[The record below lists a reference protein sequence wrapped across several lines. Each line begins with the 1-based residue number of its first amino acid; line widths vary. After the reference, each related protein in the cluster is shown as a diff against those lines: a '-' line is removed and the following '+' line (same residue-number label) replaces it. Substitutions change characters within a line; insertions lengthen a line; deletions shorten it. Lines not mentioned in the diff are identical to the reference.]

1 MATGPTAG
9 TDRTQRTRGC
19 AWRALAGG
27 ALAMVLLATP
37 AAACADAASRDAAL
51 QSMVDALAQASVFDR
66 LRAVNRFFNRFTY
79 RSDRELWGRED
90 HWASP
95 AELIERGAGD
105 CEDLAI
111 AKYFTLRRLGFA
123 VSSLRLTYVREMR
136 TGRSHMVL
144 LYLRPGAD
152 ALVLDSLEER
162 LRPLAAH
169 ADLVPVY
176 GLNEERVTV
185 SVPGGG
191 ERSFPHAGRWVV
203 RKWQSLLARAQA
215 RLAPV
220 ARADALAPPAAML
233 LAAAPQFQN

>member
-1 MATGPTAG
+1 MASGPRPQSTH
-9 TDRTQRTRGC
+9 TRRRIG
-19 AWRALAGG
+19 AALAVCSV
-27 ALAMVLLATP
+27 AMAMLV
-37 AAACADAASRDAAL
+37 AAPVSARDDAASRDAAL
-51 QSMVDALAQASVFDR
+51 QSTVNALSHASVFDR
-66 LRAVNRFFNRFTY
+66 LRGVNRFFNRFTY

-123 VSSLRLTYVREMR
+123 MPSLRLTYVRDVR
-136 TGRSHMVL
+136 SGRSHMVL
-144 LYLRPGAD
+144 LYLRPGAP
-152 ALVLDSLEER
+152 ALVLDSLEEG
-162 LRPLAAH
+162 LRPLTAR

-176 GLNEERVTV
+176 GLDEERVTV

-203 RKWQSLLARAQA
+203 HHWQALLAR
-215 RLAPV
+215 V
-220 ARADALAPPAAML
+220 RAEREASQRAAAPAAFL
-233 LAAAPQFQN
+233 LAAASVGAD